1 MGWYE
6 DLITLLGTIKHLE
19 NMSSALRKLYDRV
32 YKRSDSPEEYTWAMA
47 FLVPAIESF
56 RDASLCLERIR
67 QSRIEETWPLRRV
80 GAVRR
85 VTQAVRRLTTAITDG
100 GALLH
105 QVIDLIEERYDVELS
120 DLRARI
126 PRQPTPAS

>member
-6 DLITLLGTIKHLE
+6 DLVTLLGTIKLLE
-19 NMSSALRKLYDRV
+19 NMSSALRKLYERV
-32 YKRSDSPEEYTWAMA
+32 SKRSDSAEEYTWAIA

-56 RDASLCLERIR
+56 REASLCLERIR
-67 QSRIEETWPLRRV
+67 QSPIEETWPLRRV

-85 VTQAVRRLTTAITDG
+85 VTRTVRRLTTAITEG
-100 GALLH
+100 CALLH
-105 QVIDLIEERYDVELS
+105 QVIDLMEERYDVELS

-126 PRQPTPAS
+126 PCQPTPAS